1 MSDKYS
7 WQQVAKVMR
16 EFFGMGDMAEEILRL
31 RDENA
36 ALRAAV
42 EAAEREVDEDDQND
56 TDKEITAMADAAYE
70 RATLRAAV
78 AAAEQEATP

>member
-36 ALRAAV
+36 ALRSAAST
-42 EAAEREVDEDDQND
+42 AAREVDEDDQND
-56 TDKEITAMADAAYE
+56 IEKEITAMADAAYE

-78 AAAEQEATP
+78 AAAPPSAR